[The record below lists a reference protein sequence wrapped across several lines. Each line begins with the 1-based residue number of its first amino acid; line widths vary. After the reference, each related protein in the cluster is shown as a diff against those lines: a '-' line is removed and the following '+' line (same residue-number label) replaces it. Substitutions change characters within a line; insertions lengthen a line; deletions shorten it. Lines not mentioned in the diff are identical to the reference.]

1 MIDLWLCTQLLSS
14 TDNLLRCL
22 EHPFSA
28 VRHMS
33 GRCLAVLSRIMT
45 SRVMERVISHVV
57 PLLGASDNLV
67 HRQGAIEAIAC
78 ILNQSIVLS
87 LSDDNDK

>member
-1 MIDLWLCTQLLSS
+1 MWLYEQLLSS
-14 TDNLLRCL
+14 TDNLLGCL

-28 VRHMS
+28 VRHMA

-45 SRVMERVISHVV
+45 CDVMERVISRVV

-67 HRQGAIEAIAC
+67 HRQGAIEAIAR
-78 ILNQSIVLS
+78 ILNRGSTAE
-87 LSDDNDK
+87 K